1 MEWWLFK
8 IIVSL
13 CIVLYCCLMSK
24 INFTLTTLSKFWWLP
39 LCIHFSTEASMYH
52 GGDSEESLLYQVEEG
67 CAAKV
72 CSKVFYL
79 AILFVVT
86 LWTPIH
92 VTVEGHLQN
101 ILFKNY
107 VVMLT
112 CDPLQTT

>member
-1 MEWWLFK
+1 MEETAKNL
-8 IIVSL
+8 
-13 CIVLYCCLMSK
+13 
-24 INFTLTTLSKFWWLP
+24 
-39 LCIHFSTEASMYH
+39 
-52 GGDSEESLLYQVEEG
+52 SLLHQVEEG

-72 CSKVFYL
+72 CSQVFYL

-86 LWTPIH
+86 LWTLIH

-101 ILFKNY
+101 ILFKNN